1 MCNTSLFSCWFG
13 FETIRDGE
21 PEVGKGSRDRA
32 GLPTLLLLFREEV
45 DGILEGLGD
54 VRGLLGLIVLLAPL
68 RKPPDLKMA
77 NRLLFDNRLRRL
89 VEVGSNYQEGGPC
102 NKFHHLVGQ

>member
-1 MCNTSLFSCWFG
+1 M
-13 FETIRDGE
+13 
-21 PEVGKGSRDRA
+21 GKGSRDRA
-32 GLPTLLLLFREEV
+32 GLPTLFPLLLLLLLFGEEV
-45 DGILEGLGD
+45 DGILEGPGD
-54 VRGLLGLIVLLAPL
+54 VKGLRGLIVLLAPL

-77 NRLLFDNRLRRL
+77 NRLLFDNQLRRL

>member
-1 MCNTSLFSCWFG
+1 M
-13 FETIRDGE
+13 
-21 PEVGKGSRDRA
+21 GKGSRDRA
-32 GLPTLLLLFREEV
+32 GLPTLLPLLLFGEEV
-45 DGILEGLGD
+45 DGILEGPGD
-54 VRGLLGLIVLLAPL
+54 VKGLLGLIVLLAPL

>member
-1 MCNTSLFSCWFG
+1 M
-13 FETIRDGE
+13 
-21 PEVGKGSRDRA
+21 GKGSRDRA
-32 GLPTLLLLFREEV
+32 GLPTLFPLLLLLFGEVV
-45 DGILEGLGD
+45 DGILEGPGD
-54 VRGLLGLIVLLAPL
+54 VKGLRGLIVLLAPL